1 MTWMRSLS
9 ILAFLAALSASLIHA
24 QDLRGYR
31 GFQFGTNLVA
41 VAHQTDMKPS
51 EAKLLHQRPA
61 MIQELW
67 WHRPLGNSSLPTDP
81 VREVIF
87 SFYNGELFRMVI
99 NYDQDRTDGLSDED
113 IIEAISARYGIAAR
127 PVATTVLFSSSQV
140 YNDSQRV
147 IARWEDSQSS
157 FSLFRDS
164 YRPTFGM
171 VAFSKQLDILAQ
183 AAVVEAFRLDK
194 EEAPQR
200 QTERQKKED
209 AQNRTAREK
218 VRAAN
223 KAAFIP

>member
-1 MTWMRSLS
+1 
-9 ILAFLAALSASLIHA
+9 
-24 QDLRGYR
+24 
-31 GFQFGTNLVA
+31 
-41 VAHQTDMKPS
+41 
-51 EAKLLHQRPA
+51 
-61 MIQELW
+61 
-67 WHRPLGNSSLPTDP
+67 
-81 VREVIF
+81 
-87 SFYNGELFRMVI
+87 MVI

-200 QTERQKKED
+200 ETERQKKED

>member
-1 MTWMRSLS
+1 MRSLS

-24 QDLRGYR
+24 QDLRGCR
-31 GFQFGTNLVA
+31 GFQFGTNLVG
-41 VAHQTDMKPS
+41 VANQTDMKPS

-67 WHRPLGNSSLPTDP
+67 WHPPLGSSSPPSDP

-99 NYDQDRTDGLSDED
+99 SYDQDRTDGLSDED
-113 IIEAISARYGIAAR
+113 MVEAISARYGIAVR
-127 PVATTVLFSSSQV
+127 PVETIVHFSSSQV

-147 IARWEDSQSS
+147 IACWEDSQSS
-157 FSLFRDS
+157 FSLFRYS

-171 VAFSKQLDILAQ
+171 VAFSKQLDTLAQ

-194 EEAPQR
+194 EEASQR
-200 QTERQKKED
+200 DTERQKKKD
-209 AQNRTAREK
+209 AANPAAREK
-218 VRAAN
+218 ARAAN
-223 KAAFIP
+223 KATFLP